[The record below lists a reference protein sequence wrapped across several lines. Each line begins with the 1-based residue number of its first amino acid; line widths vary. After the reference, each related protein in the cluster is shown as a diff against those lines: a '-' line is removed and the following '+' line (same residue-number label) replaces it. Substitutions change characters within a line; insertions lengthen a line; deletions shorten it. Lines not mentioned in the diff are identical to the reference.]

1 MANGNSALGQSLV
14 EAHEASIEAAAQ
26 HCHFR
31 RHAEQAID
39 AYLAN
44 MYAELEKRGFLLSI
58 VKIQD
63 EQDN

>member
-1 MANGNSALGQSLV
+1 MADGNSALGQELT
-14 EAHEASIEAAAQ
+14 EAHEASIEAAVK

-31 RHAEQAID
+31 KHAENAID

-44 MYAELEKRGFLLSI
+44 MYAELDRRGFLLSI
-58 VKIQD
+58 IKKQD